1 MVTRMGFTE
10 RRQKLLKSL
19 QRPLLLLSGGEV
31 ARNYPANPFP
41 FRADSNFLYFFE
53 APEADSAAWFD
64 PAEGTVTLFIP
75 ERTVADTLW
84 HGPRPSFDEVRVAQ
98 GIEAVLAVEGLEAFV
113 LKAAKG
119 RTIDSV
125 SVADAKA
132 NQRARAITGQDLVFD
147 DARRVGRPEVLLA
160 IAALRMKKDADEIAQ
175 MRIAAKVTHEAHL
188 AAMAATA
195 RGVTEQRLVGAL
207 EGVFAAHG
215 CVPAYRTILS
225 VRGEVL
231 HNHDHTN
238 QLCDA
243 DIVLLDGGA
252 EASSGYCSDV
262 TRCWPVDGIFS
273 LQASDVYDLV
283 LAAQKEAIAM
293 VRPGVRYRDVHLKA
307 CRVLAEGLV
316 SMGLCKGNTDS
327 LVESGAHALFFP
339 HGIGHL
345 IGLDVHDMEAFG
357 DLIQYPGGRKR
368 SEQFGTAYLRL
379 DADLEPGMVV
389 TIEPGLYFVPAILRS
404 DEFRKKFA
412 GQVDFDRAERFLNL
426 HDGRGFGGIRIEDD
440 VLCTDKEP
448 VVLTEA
454 IPKER
459 DELEELIGVAS

>member
-1 MVTRMGFTE
+1 MSFTE

-19 QRPLLLLSGGEV
+19 QRPLLLFSGGEV

-41 FRADSNFLYFFE
+41 FRADSNFLYFFK

-64 PAEGTVTLFIP
+64 PADGTVTLFIP
-75 ERTVADTLW
+75 ERSIADTLW
-84 HGPRPSFDEVRVAQ
+84 HGPRASFEEVRNAQ
-98 GIEAVLAVEGLEAFV
+98 GVDAVQALEGLEGFV

-119 RTIDSV
+119 RAVDSV
-125 SVADAKA
+125 AVADAKA

-147 DARRVGRPEVLLA
+147 DVSRVGRSEVVLA
-160 IAALRMKKDADEIAQ
+160 ISAMRMKKDADELAQ
-175 MRIAAKVTHEAHL
+175 MGVTAKVTHQAHL
-188 AAMAATA
+188 AAMAATVKGA
-195 RGVTEQRLVGAL
+195 TEQHLVGAL
-207 EGVFAAHG
+207 EGVFATHG

-231 HNHDHTN
+231 HNHEHANALRDG
-238 QLCDA
+238 
-243 DIVLLDGGA
+243 DIVLLDAGA
-252 EASSGYCSDV
+252 EAASGYCSDV
-262 TRCWPVDGIFS
+262 TRCWPVSGKFS
-273 LQASDVYDLV
+273 KEGADVYDLV
-283 LAAQKEAIAM
+283 LAAQKEAIAL

-307 CRVLAEGLV
+307 SQVLAQGLV
-316 SMGLCKGNTDS
+316 SMGLCKGSADS

-379 DADLEPGMVV
+379 DADLEAGMTV
-389 TIEPGLYFVPAILRS
+389 TIEPGLYFVPAILHS
-404 DEFRKKFA
+404 ADFRTQFA
-412 GQVDFDRAERFLNL
+412 GQVDFDRAEKFLQLNEG
-426 HDGRGFGGIRIEDD
+426 HGFGGIRIEDD
-440 VLCTDKEP
+440 VLCTENDP

-459 DELEELIGVAS
+459 AAIEELVG